1 MVTITSLA
9 RARPV
14 GPTSPAITRAG
25 AGLVAGRLDLVGAVA
40 GRHQSPKPDAPLL
53 PLLVLHQ
60 THSSCTPLP
69 ILTTPPSALH
79 IFFAQFFRVLQSTFP
94 ISLNKNR
101 KQTQPVAGLFL
112 VYYLLTSHSS
122 ALNPYSSIFVS
133 SDANNVHL
141 KIQPTILFQN
151 PFHFSDL

>member
-1 MVTITSLA
+1 MPSLLLSGGLSPPSTPINPTMEATTTKVTIDTLA
-9 RARPV
+9 QARPV

-53 PLLVLHQ
+53 LLVVLHQ

-79 IFFAQFFRVLQSTFP
+79 IFFA
-94 ISLNKNR
+94 
-101 KQTQPVAGLFL
+101 
-112 VYYLLTSHSS
+112 
-122 ALNPYSSIFVS
+122 
-133 SDANNVHL
+133 
-141 KIQPTILFQN
+141 
-151 PFHFSDL
+151 